1 MKDMKNTITMLLLSV
16 MISSCA
22 AQKKPRIKGDKN
34 VLEINN
40 IIKEGF
46 NKIVI
51 DDGLEVKF
59 IPSQTSFYR
68 LETDANIAKG
78 MNFKVVDSVL
88 QIYSEN
94 RIVSSKK
101 LNIEVSAGNIEAI
114 TLKND
119 ASIESKRVLE
129 SRKMILTASG
139 SSKFD
144 LDIDSKSVGIVLSEN
159 AGGRLKIKSDS
170 TYINMGDRTDL
181 KGDLT
186 AKKLSVSLV
195 NNAELKLDGT
205 SDFASFN
212 VSAGSSLKLDELR
225 VDSASLNASGKT
237 DVYINIAKE
246 LDVYA
251 KDKSTIYIYGEP
263 KMNVL
268 GLTDDAKI
276 EKKG

>member
-1 MKDMKNTITMLLLSV
+1 MMKNTITMLLLSFI
-16 MISSCA
+16 MMSCA
-22 AQKKPRIKGDKN
+22 AQKKPKIKGDKN
-34 VLEINN
+34 VIEINN
-40 IIKEGF
+40 IIKEAF

-68 LETDANIAKG
+68 LETDANIAVG

-129 SRKMILTASG
+129 SKTMILTAGG

-144 LDIDSKSVGIVLSEN
+144 LDIDSKSVGIVLSGN

-170 TYINMGDRTDL
+170 TYINMSDRTDL
-181 KGDLT
+181 KGDLV
-186 AKKLSVSLV
+186 AKEVSISLAD
-195 NNAELKLDGT
+195 NAELKLDGT
-205 SDFASFN
+205 SDTAKFN
-212 VSAGSSLKLDELR
+212 VSGGSGLKLDDLK
-225 VDSASLNASGKT
+225 VDSASLNASGNT
-237 DVYINIAKE
+237 DVYINVAKE

-251 KDKSTIYIYGEP
+251 KDKSSIFIYGEP
-263 KMNVL
+263 TMNVS
-268 GLTDDAKI
+268 GLVDDAKI
-276 EKKG
+276 EKRG

>member
-1 MKDMKNTITMLLLSV
+1 MKNTITMLLLSFI
-16 MISSCA
+16 MLSCA
-22 AQKKPRIKGDKN
+22 AQKKPKIKGDKN
-34 VLEINN
+34 VIEINN

-68 LETDANIAKG
+68 LETDANIAVG

-94 RIVSSKK
+94 RIASSKK

-129 SRKMILTASG
+129 SKTMILTAGG

-144 LDIDSKSVGIVLSEN
+144 LNIDSKSVGIVLSGN

-170 TYINMGDRTDL
+170 TYINMSDRTDL
-181 KGDLT
+181 KGDLV
-186 AKKLSVSLV
+186 AKEVSISLAD
-195 NNAELKLDGT
+195 NAELKLDGT
-205 SDFASFN
+205 SDTAKFN
-212 VSAGSSLKLDELR
+212 VSGGSGLKLDDLK
-225 VDSASLNASGKT
+225 VDSASLNASGNT
-237 DVYINIAKE
+237 DVYINIVKE

-251 KDKSTIYIYGEP
+251 KDKSKIYIYGEP
-263 KMNVL
+263 KMNVS
-268 GLTDDAKI
+268 GLVDDAKI
-276 EKKG
+276 EKRG

>member
-1 MKDMKNTITMLLLSV
+1 MKNTITMLLLSFI
-16 MISSCA
+16 MLSCA
-22 AQKKPRIKGDKN
+22 AQKKPKIKGDKN
-34 VLEINN
+34 VIEINN

-68 LETDANIAKG
+68 LETDANIAVG

-94 RIVSSKK
+94 RIASSKK

-129 SRKMILTASG
+129 SKTMILTAGG

-144 LDIDSKSVGIVLSEN
+144 LDIDSKSVGIVLSGN

-170 TYINMGDRTDL
+170 TYINMSDRTDL
-181 KGDLT
+181 KGDLV
-186 AKKLSVSLV
+186 AKEVSISLAD
-195 NNAELKLDGT
+195 NAELKLDGT
-205 SDFASFN
+205 SDTAKFN
-212 VSAGSSLKLDELR
+212 VSGGSGLKLDDFK
-225 VDSASLNASGKT
+225 VDSASLNASGNT
-237 DVYINIAKE
+237 DVYINVAKE

-251 KDKSTIYIYGEP
+251 KDKSSIFIYGEP
-263 KMNVL
+263 AMNVS
-268 GLTDDAKI
+268 GLVDDAKI
-276 EKKG
+276 EKRG